1 MFLTSGELV
10 RLMTEGIVLRD
21 SKNMADS
28 SSRPRVQFFQG
39 HSAWLKKTNFVPQ
52 VLIEFCKVKKCI
64 SETIFAFFNTA
75 SLVRYD
81 LLTFVLSLQK
91 IPRSFVAA
99 YSIQFFTHLEQ
110 KDRNDGRVSPLISL
124 IILRSIA
131 PGGYRLLTSC
141 SITCLLD
148 CVPCD
153 TSCCSVSLYLY
164 LQESPLRYWELFW
177 LNLFIGTWP
186 PVHNNVALDH

>member
-52 VLIEFCKVKKCI
+52 VLKGFCKVKKKGV
-64 SETIFAFFNTA
+64 SKTIIAVCNIAF
-75 SLVRYD
+75 LVRYD
-81 LLTFVLSLQK
+81 LLTLVLSLQK
-91 IPRSFVAA
+91 IPRNFVAA
-99 YSIQFFTHLEQ
+99 YSTQFFTHLEQ

-124 IILRSIA
+124 IILHSIA
-131 PGGYRLLTSC
+131 PGGYRLLTLC
-141 SITCLLD
+141 STTWLLH

-153 TSCCSVSLYLY
+153 TSCCFVSLYLY
-164 LQESPLRYWELFW
+164 LQESPPW
-177 LNLFIGTWP
+177 
-186 PVHNNVALDH
+186 